1 LLRWPS
7 SATCCCCC
15 LLLQDDS
22 DDSDDSE
29 DSEDSE
35 EGSVDDERKVG
46 RSIIIVSEDDDN
58 PEVGAG
64 VLLSAHAPAA

>member
-1 LLRWPS
+1 MLRWPS
-7 SATCCCCC
+7 SATCCCC

-58 PEVGAG
+58 PEVGTG